1 MNARQKAKKYKK
13 EIDFYKK
20 SLFTP
25 KVKVYNTDVKRY
37 RVKQTVCT
45 DDLYRMSAEAEDIH
59 TYIYRSLTRQLAEAI
74 INDVEFK
81 QEPSMIPSYIDI
93 TGEIAIVT
101 RKE

>member
-1 MNARQKAKKYKK
+1 MNARQKAKKLKK
-13 EIDFYKK
+13 ELDFYKK
-20 SLFTP
+20 LPVRTI
-25 KVKVYNTDVKRY
+25 KVYNTDVKRY

-81 QEPSMIPSYIDI
+81 QEPSMIPSYMDI

-101 RKE
+101 RRE